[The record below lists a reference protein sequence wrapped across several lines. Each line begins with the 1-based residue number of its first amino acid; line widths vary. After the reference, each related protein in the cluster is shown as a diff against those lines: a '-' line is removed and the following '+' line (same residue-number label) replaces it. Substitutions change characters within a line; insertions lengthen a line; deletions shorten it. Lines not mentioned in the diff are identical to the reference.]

1 VTPALLLI
9 GILLAASLLVVGLLA
24 FAGTRGKRRYENVPP
39 AMRPGYSDDELEK
52 TVVER
57 YMGWGLVFVAFFAV
71 FVPVYWVAEQNRIQD
86 AEAGQFTSSV
96 AEGEDLYQAN
106 CAECHGSAALGGAAP
121 HPYEEG
127 ETWPSPNLRNIVTRY
142 EENENVDDVR
152 DLLTTTL
159 ERGRPGTPM
168 PAYGRAYQGPF
179 TDTEIRAVVD
189 WILVNQDEPDEAEET
204 AQAATDLDGEA
215 LYTAN
220 CAMCHGPEGEGRV
233 GPTLIGTLERHGE
246 DGVKGILR
254 NGIVV
259 GTGTTM
265 PAFQNGW
272 FYTEG
277 RLDDDQLSA
286 VVDHLRAL
294 QPDELDEEFE
304 RYPTPGVERG
314 PGGAPHDDGDDADD
328 DEQTAGADTAGG
340 S

>member
-1 VTPALLLI
+1 MTPALLLI

-39 AMRPGYSDDELEK
+39 AMRPGYSDEELEK

-71 FVPVYWVAEQNRIQD
+71 FVPIYWVNEQNRIRD

-96 AEGEDLYQAN
+96 AEGEALYQAN

-121 HPYEEG
+121 HPYEEDG
-127 ETWPSPNLRNIVTRY
+127 TWPAPNLRNVVTRY
-142 EENENVDDVR
+142 EENEHVDDVR

-189 WILVNQDEPDEAEET
+189 WMLVNQDEPEEAEET

-220 CAMCHGPEGEGRV
+220 CAMCHGPEGQGQV
-233 GPTLIGTLERHGE
+233 GPTLIGAFERHGE
-246 DGVKGILR
+246 DGVLGILR

-272 FYTEG
+272 FYNEG
-277 RLDDDQLSA
+277 RLSDDQLDLL
-286 VVDHLRAL
+286 VDYLREL
-294 QPDELDEEFE
+294 QPDEIDEEFE

-314 PGGAPHDDGDDADD
+314 PGSPHDDGDGD
-328 DEQTAGADTAGG
+328 DEQTAGADGTGG